1 MNKEELKVFKEYC
14 YSYANRFLDTVC
26 SNTEEKWLHT
36 FSRNRWWRCQMEL
49 EEKKDIIIKNTDE
62 NSYKI
67 YEEIMVEVLK
77 KKIENDKIV
86 ANKKAKE
93 KAKEKAKKEK
103 EKKAKGKK

>member
-1 MNKEELKVFKEYC
+1 MKKEELKIFKEYC
-14 YSYANRFLDTVC
+14 RSYANRFLDCVC
-26 SNTEEKWLHT
+26 ANTEEKWLHT

-67 YEEIMVEVLK
+67 YEEIMVDILK
-77 KKIENDKIV
+77 KKIEEDKVV

-93 KAKEKAKKEK
+93 KAKREK
-103 EKKAKGKK
+103 EKKIKGKE

>member
-14 YSYANRFLDTVC
+14 YSYANRFVDCVC

-49 EEKKDIIIKNTDE
+49 EEKKDIIIKNTDVE
-62 NSYKI
+62 AYKI
-67 YEEIMVEVLK
+67 YEDIVVGVLS
-77 KKIENDKIV
+77 KKIEEDKI
-86 ANKKAKE
+86 ATNK

>member
-1 MNKEELKVFKEYC
+1 MKKEELKIFKEFC
-14 YSYANRFLDTVC
+14 NSYAKRYVDCVC
-26 SNTEEKWLHT
+26 ANTEEKWLHT

-77 KKIENDKIV
+77 RKIEEDKINV
-86 ANKKAKE
+86 RKKARE
-93 KAKEKAKKEK
+93 KAKAEK
-103 EKKAKGKK
+103 EKKTKGKK

>member
-1 MNKEELKVFKEYC
+1 MKKEELKIFEEYC
-14 YSYANRFLDTVC
+14 RSYANRFVDCVC
-26 SNTEEKWLHT
+26 AHTEEKWLHT

-77 KKIENDKIV
+77 KKIENDKVI

-93 KAKEKAKKEK
+93 KAKREK

>member
-1 MNKEELKVFKEYC
+1 MNKEELKIFKDYC
-14 YSYANRFLDTVC
+14 RSYANRFLDCVC

-67 YEEIMVEVLK
+67 YEEIMVDTLK
-77 KKIENDKIV
+77 KKIENDKI
-86 ANKKAKE
+86 AASKKARE
-93 KAKEKAKKEK
+93 KAKAEK
-103 EKKAKGKK
+103 EKKTKGKK

>member
-1 MNKEELKVFKEYC
+1 MNKEELKMFEDYC
-14 YSYANRFLDTVC
+14 RSYSNRFLDCVC
-26 SNTEEKWLHT
+26 AHTEEKWLHT

-67 YEEIMVEVLK
+67 YEEIMVDILK
-77 KKIENDKIV
+77 KKIEEDKVV

-93 KAKEKAKKEK
+93 KAKREK
-103 EKKAKGKK
+103 EKKIKGKK

>member
-1 MNKEELKVFKEYC
+1 MKKEELKVFEEFC
-14 YSYANRFLDTVC
+14 NAYAKRFLDCVC
-26 SNTEEKWLHT
+26 STTEEKWLHT

-67 YEEIMVEVLK
+67 YEEIMVDTLK
-77 KKIENDKIV
+77 KKIENDKVIT
-86 ANKKAKE
+86 NKKAKR
-93 KAKEKAKKEK
+93 EK

>member
-1 MNKEELKVFKEYC
+1 MKKEELKIFKEYC
-14 YSYANRFLDTVC
+14 NSYANRFIDCVC

-67 YEEIMVEVLK
+67 YEEIMVDTLK
-77 KKIENDKIV
+77 KKIENDKIAV
-86 ANKKAKE
+86 SKKAR
-93 KAKEKAKKEK
+93 EKAKKSK
-103 EKKAKGKK
+103 EDKMKGKKK